1 MRKKVQ
7 YIDVADKQ
15 RVLLDDKG
23 LILIEE
29 QNIIDGN
36 FLIFAD
42 VKPLENQ
49 ISELNISQLIL
60 MDVIATMYEDM
71 LAKGT
76 V

>member
-15 RVLLDDKG
+15 RVLLDNKG